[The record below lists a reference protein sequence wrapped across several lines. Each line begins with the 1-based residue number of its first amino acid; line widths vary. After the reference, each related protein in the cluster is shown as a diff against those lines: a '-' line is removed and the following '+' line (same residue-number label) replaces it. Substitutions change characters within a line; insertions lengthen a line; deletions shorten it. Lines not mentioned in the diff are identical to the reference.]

1 MKSLITKILLILLC
15 SLSVFTMSAQLQA
28 DPLVSA
34 AIATASATE
43 KKSLDNINK
52 EQKNILTAQV
62 FVKTKLDQI
71 KTIQKK
77 TYEYLTHISAAVE
90 NARDIKKSA
99 ILVRQIRDLC
109 DELKTAIAT
118 NPQGVLTTAIGTKQI
133 SQITSEVVSLYSY
146 IASISLNRK
155 TLLNSAERLTITG
168 QVVHRLEQI
177 YFKLYSLV
185 YSVYSL
191 NLKDLVR
198 LIAPSIYYDV
208 VSKKDI
214 AQGIINSWGP
224 PVYVTKPGVIWG
236 DN

>member
-1 MKSLITKILLILLC
+1 MKSLIIKTALLLLC
-15 SLSVFTMSAQLQA
+15 TLHVIKLSAQLQA

-52 EQKNILTAQV
+52 EQKNILAAQV

-77 TYEYLTHISAAVE
+77 TYDYLTNISAAVE
-90 NARDIKKSA
+90 NARDIGKATSLTK
-99 ILVRQIRDLC
+99 QIYKLC
-109 DELKTAIAT
+109 GELKKAIAN
-118 NPQGVLTTAIGTKQI
+118 NPQGLLTTAIGTKQI
-133 SQITSEVVSLYSY
+133 SQITSDVVSLYSY

-155 TLLNSAERLTITG
+155 TLLNSAERLTITA
-168 QVVHRLEQI
+168 QVVHELEKI

-198 LIAPSIYYDV
+198 LIAPSIYYDAIA
-208 VSKKDI
+208 KKDI

-224 PVYVTKPGVIWG
+224 PVMVTKPGFMPK
-236 DN
+236 